1 MTGAQVGELPLEV
14 VAVTQ
19 AEPLSEAL
27 RGRHLDQPSVGATIS
42 PRACKLVGWVLP
54 KSGRVVAV
62 EVLDDQHLIGRARL
76 GVRRPDLVSV
86 FPDKPSA
93 GFAGFDATL
102 NLRAVRAAVRLE
114 ARAVLDGGR
123 RVPIGR
129 TELRRPGR
137 AARNGG
143 KRSVVSVVIPC
154 FNQAHFLDESIES
167 VLIQTHGELEIIVV
181 DDGSTD
187 NTLEVAARYPGVKC
201 IRQPNRGVGAARNAG
216 FTQASGAYVV
226 FLDADDRLLP
236 PALEIGLEAFAR
248 HPTAGFIAG
257 TCRHVG
263 PDGGQLS
270 SAKEGGATVQ
280 EIDDGYM
287 SLLHG
292 CFILSGSAV
301 MYPRWALESVGAFD
315 ETWRAGDDYD
325 VYLRVARKFPAYF
338 HDEVVTDYRRH
349 GCNMTRDPGLL
360 LASEISVLRGQRR
373 FVRDRRDRIA
383 LREGLRKTKR
393 KHGRAV
399 LGQLQAQLRRREWH
413 QAIRS
418 AWVLMRWHPLAF
430 IPTAR

>member
-1 MTGAQVGELPLEV
+1 LTKANGGESPLEV

-19 AEPLSEAL
+19 AEPLSKAL
-27 RGRHLDQPSVGATIS
+27 QGRHLDQPAVGATIS
-42 PRACKLVGWVLP
+42 PRACKVIGWVLP
-54 KSGRVVAV
+54 ESGRVVAV
-62 EVLDDQHLIGRARL
+62 ELLDDEHLIRRARL
-76 GVRRPDLVSV
+76 GVRRPDLVSA
-86 FPDKPSA
+86 FPDKPA
-93 GFAGFDATL
+93 AEFAGFDATI

-114 ARAVLDGGR
+114 ARAVLDTGG
-123 RVPIGR
+123 RVPIGA
-129 TELRRPGR
+129 TELRRLTR
-137 AARNGG
+137 AAGNGV
-143 KRSVVSVVIPC
+143 KRSLVSVVIPC
-154 FNQAHFLDESIES
+154 FNQAHFLDEAIES
-167 VLIQTHGELEIIVV
+167 VLVQTHSDLEIIAV

-187 NTLEVAARYPGVKC
+187 NTAEVAARYPGVKR
-201 IRQPNRGVGAARNAG
+201 IRQPNRGVGAGRNAG

-248 HPTAGFIAG
+248 QPNAGFIAG

-263 PDGGQLS
+263 PDGVQLS
-270 SAKEGGATVQ
+270 SAKEGGGTVQ

-287 SLLHG
+287 GLLHG

-315 ETWRAGDDYD
+315 ETRSAGDDYD
-325 VYLRVARKFPAYF
+325 LYLRIARKFPAYF

-373 FVRDRRDRIA
+373 FVRDRRDRVA

-399 LGQLQAQLRRREWH
+399 LGQLQAELRRREWR

-418 AWVLMRWHPLAF
+418 TWVLMRWHPLAF